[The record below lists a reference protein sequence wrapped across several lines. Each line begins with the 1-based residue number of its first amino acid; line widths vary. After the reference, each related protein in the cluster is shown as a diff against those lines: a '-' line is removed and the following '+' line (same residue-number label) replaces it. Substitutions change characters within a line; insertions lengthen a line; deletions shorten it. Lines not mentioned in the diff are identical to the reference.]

1 MTINEH
7 KCNSL
12 PKSGVYLHFDDE
24 VPAWTLNI
32 QKEASESDLEEN
44 HHLENVGDI
53 IWLTS
58 LNILCCPYCGQQLPG
73 LDSVDKTSY
82 GYFQHNDFSRWN

>member
-1 MTINEH
+1 MMINEH

-12 PKSGVYLHFDDE
+12 PNSGVYLHFDDE

-32 QKEASESDLEEN
+32 QKEATESDLEEN
-44 HHLENVGDI
+44 HHLENIGDI

-58 LNILCCPYCGQQLPG
+58 LNILFCPYCGEQLPG
-73 LDSVDKTSY
+73 LVSIDKSNY
-82 GYFQHNDFSRWN
+82 GYFQHNNFSRW

>member
-1 MTINEH
+1 MMINEH

-12 PKSGVYLHFDDE
+12 PNSGVYLHFDDE

-32 QKEASESDLEEN
+32 QKEATESDLEEN
-44 HHLENVGDI
+44 HHLENIGDI

-58 LNILCCPYCGQQLPG
+58 LNILYCPYCGEQLPG
-73 LDSVDKTSY
+73 LVSINKSNY
-82 GYFQHNDFSRWN
+82 GYFQHNDFSRW

>member
-1 MTINEH
+1 MTINQH
-7 KCNSL
+7 ICNSL

-32 QKEASESDLEEN
+32 QKEATESDLEEN

-58 LNILCCPYCGQQLPG
+58 LNVLCCPYCGEQLPG
-73 LDSVDKTSY
+73 LESADKTSY

>member
-1 MTINEH
+1 MTIKAH
-7 KCNSL
+7 TCKAF
-12 PKSGVYLHFDDE
+12 PKSGVYLHFDNE

-58 LNILCCPYCGQQLPG
+58 MNILCCPYCGEQLPG

-82 GYFQHNDFSRWN
+82 GYYFQHNDFSC

>member
-1 MTINEH
+1 MMINEH

-32 QKEASESDLEEN
+32 QKEATESDLEEN
-44 HHLENVGDI
+44 HHLENIGDI

-58 LNILCCPYCGQQLPG
+58 LNILYCPYCGEQLPG
-73 LDSVDKTSY
+73 LVSINKSNY
-82 GYFQHNDFSRWN
+82 GYFQHNDFSRW

>member
-1 MTINEH
+1 MMIKEH

-12 PKSGVYLHFDDE
+12 PKSGIYLHFDDE

-32 QKEASESDLEEN
+32 QKEATESDLEEN
-44 HHLENVGDI
+44 HHLENIGDTL
-53 IWLTS
+53 WLTS
-58 LNILCCPYCGQQLPG
+58 LNILYCPYCGEQLPG
-73 LDSVDKTSY
+73 LGSIDKASY